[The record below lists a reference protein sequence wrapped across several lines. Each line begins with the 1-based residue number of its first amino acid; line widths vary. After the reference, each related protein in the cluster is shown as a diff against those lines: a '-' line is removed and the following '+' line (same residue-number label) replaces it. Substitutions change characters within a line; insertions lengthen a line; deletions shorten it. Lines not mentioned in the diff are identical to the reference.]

1 MQAAGNLVRVSRC
14 DFVVFWCVVRS
25 PTAAVDKKEGE
36 GQGSGV
42 GDQ

>member
-14 DFVVFWCVVRS
+14 DLFFLCVVRL